1 MESELQ
7 NVLIGIGVVVAI
19 LVAAS
24 AFAGTPMLVIPVF
37 TGGVGAVVGALL
49 GFAFFGGTGASTIT
63 GAVILG
69 IVGFAAPIAWYLW
82 NEEMRDRAQ
91 ANQRLR
97 QNR

>member
-19 LVAAS
+19 LVASS

-49 GFAFFGGTGASTIT
+49 GFAFFWRHRRQHNHGCSHTGYRWICRTHRVVS
-63 GAVILG
+63 L
-69 IVGFAAPIAWYLW
+69 
-82 NEEMRDRAQ
+82 E
-91 ANQRLR
+91 
-97 QNR
+97 